1 MNLRKMFVY
10 EECPDNVKQIQPQ
23 KILIRMKEHGIAID
37 ITIIYANLT
46 NWI

>member
-1 MNLRKMFVY
+1 MNLRKMIVC

-37 ITIIYANLT
+37 INIIYANLT
-46 NWI
+46 N